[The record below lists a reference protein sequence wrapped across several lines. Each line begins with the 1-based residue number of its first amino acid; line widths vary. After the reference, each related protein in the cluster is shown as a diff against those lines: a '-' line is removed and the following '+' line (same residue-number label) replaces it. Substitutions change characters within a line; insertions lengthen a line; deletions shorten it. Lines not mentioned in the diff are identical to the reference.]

1 MALSRNTTYD
11 FFFFFFG
18 DTHSRQ
24 KGKTEETLEARRLV
38 RKLLFRQDD
47 EDMNKISNT
56 DQYEEKILE
65 VFKDIRS

>member
-11 FFFFFFG
+11 FFFFFG